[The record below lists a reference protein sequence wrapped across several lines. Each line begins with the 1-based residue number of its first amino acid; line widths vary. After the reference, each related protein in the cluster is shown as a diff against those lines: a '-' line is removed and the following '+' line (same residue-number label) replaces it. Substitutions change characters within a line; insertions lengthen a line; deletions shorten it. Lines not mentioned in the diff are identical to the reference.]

1 LDLPNLC
8 KPFTEPIGL
17 RTYGNCTSLEKC
29 MFRLC
34 PRKMVAKFFYLVRE
48 LWFHVLQIHH
58 LRILTGANV
67 ERSGHDTLW
76 IMFDQISLQCFIF
89 VQFSI

>member
-1 LDLPNLC
+1 
-8 KPFTEPIGL
+8 
-17 RTYGNCTSLEKC
+17 

-48 LWFHVLQIHH
+48 LWFHVLQIDIR
-58 LRILTGANV
+58 LLSVANV